1 MTANSAI
8 SGPHRDP
15 ASGDSPR
22 QLIVFLHGWGADG
35 NDLIGLATGW
45 SARLPNAYF
54 VAPHAPQSCEANPFG
69 RQWFS
74 LADTDPEVM
83 SAGAARA
90 APVINE
96 FIDQELARFDLSD
109 DSLALVGFS
118 QGTMMALYVALR
130 RRRTCAAVVGYSGAL
145 VGSETLAPAMRSRP
159 PVLLVHGDADPIVPA
174 SLLPA
179 AADALERLA
188 VPVRTHVVP
197 GLGHGIDPTG
207 LELGIEFL
215 ASTFDR

>member
-15 ASGDSPR
+15 VSGDSPR

-35 NDLIGLATGW
+35 NDLIGLAVGW
-45 SARLPNAYF
+45 SVRLPTARF

-90 APVINE
+90 APVINQ
-96 FIDQELARFDLSD
+96 FIDQEMARFDLSD
-109 DSLALVGFS
+109 ERLALVGFS

-130 RRRTCAAVVGYSGAL
+130 RPRTCAAVVGYSGAL
-145 VGSETLAPAMRSRP
+145 VGSETLAPATRSRP
-159 PVLLVHGDADPIVPA
+159 PILLVHGDADPIVPA

-215 ASTFDR
+215 ASAFAR

>member
-1 MTANSAI
+1 MNSSDVL

-15 ASGDSPR
+15 SSGVGPR
-22 QLIVFLHGWGADG
+22 QLVVFLHGWGADG
-35 NDLIGLATGW
+35 NDLIGLASGW
-45 SARLPNAYF
+45 SARLPDARF
-54 VAPHAPQSCEANPFG
+54 VAPHAPDPCEANPFG

-74 LADTDPEVM
+74 LADTDAAAM
-83 SAGAARA
+83 TAGAARA
-90 APVINE
+90 APAINQ
-96 FIDQELARFDLSD
+96 FLDQELARARLSD
-109 DSLALVGFS
+109 DDLALVGFS

-130 RRRTCAAVVGYSGAL
+130 RPRACAAVVGYSGAL
-145 VGSETLAPAMRSRP
+145 VGADLLARAMRSCP
-159 PVLLVHGDADPIVPA
+159 PVLLVHGDADPIVPV

-179 AADALERLA
+179 AADALNRLA

-215 ASTFDR
+215 TSAIGD

>member
-1 MTANSAI
+1 MIADSILT
-8 SGPHRDP
+8 GPRRDP
-15 ASGDSPR
+15 VSGESPR

-35 NDLIGLATGW
+35 NDLISLAPGW
-45 SARLPNAYF
+45 SARLPTAHF

-74 LADTDPEVM
+74 LADTDPAVM

-90 APVINE
+90 APMIDQ

-109 DSLALVGFS
+109 DRLALVGFS

-130 RRRTCAAVVGYSGAL
+130 RPRACAAVVGYSGAL
-145 VGSETLAPAMRSRP
+145 VGSETLAPAIRSRP
-159 PVLLVHGDADPIVPA
+159 PILLVHGDADPVVPV
-174 SLLPA
+174 SLLPM

-188 VPVRTHVVP
+188 VPVRTYVVR
-197 GLGHGIDPTG
+197 GLGHGTDPSG
-207 LELGIEFL
+207 LELGVEFL
-215 ASTFDR
+215 TTAFTG